1 MPTAPKTYA
10 PSPWKVERFKENPII
25 TPYLMGNLEENIN
38 NPSLVRVPG
47 WVKSKLGCY
56 YLYFSHH
63 EGTHLRLAYADDLR
77 GPWKIYTPGVLS
89 CDSLPWQ
96 PDHIASPDV
105 LIDEDHKKFFM
116 YFHTPTAPMIKSDHP
131 DYYKLGLSIP
141 QRTFLALSAD
151 GLNFTLD
158 SENEL
163 AQFYLRVW
171 RWKGYWYGLAR
182 AAVPLYR
189 SKDGRAFEEIPG
201 PFNVYPEEFQH
212 IRHVA
217 VMHNED
223 ILTVFYTRLYDAPE
237 SIFMVRLTMTD
248 NWEHWKI
255 VEKPSLVLAPE
266 TGYEG
271 VHLPLVPSQLG
282 STRGFENAL
291 RDPYIFRE
299 NGRLYLLYCV
309 LAERGIAIAEMV

>member
-1 MPTAPKTYA
+1 MPAVPKTYA
-10 PSPWKVERFKENPII
+10 TSPWKVKRFKENPII
-25 TPYLMGNLEENIN
+25 TPYLMGDLEENIN
-38 NPSLVRVPG
+38 NPALVRVPD
-47 WVKSKLGCY
+47 WVESKLGRY

-63 EGTHLRLAYADDLR
+63 EGTCLRLAYADDLR
-77 GPWKIYTPGVLS
+77 GPWKIYAPGVLA
-89 CDSLPWQ
+89 CASLPWR

-105 LIDEDHKKFFM
+105 IIDEEGRKFFL

-131 DYYKLGLSIP
+131 DYYTLGLTIP
-141 QRTFLALSAD
+141 QRTFLALSDD

-158 SENEL
+158 SEKAL

-171 RWKGYWYGLAR
+171 RRNGYWYGLAR

-189 SKDGRAFEEIPG
+189 SRDGRAFEEIPG
-201 PFNVYPEEFQH
+201 PFSRHPEEFQH

-217 VMHNED
+217 VMHD
-223 ILTVFYTRLYDAPE
+223 KDVLTVFYTQLYDAPE
-237 SIFMVRLTMTD
+237 RIFMVRLSMTD
-248 NWEHWKI
+248 NWEDWKI
-255 VEKPSLVLAPE
+255 EEGPRLVLAPE

-291 RDPYIFRE
+291 RDPCIFRE

-309 LAERGIAIAEMV
+309 VGERGIAIAELI

>member
-1 MPTAPKTYA
+1 MPNASKAYGF
-10 PSPWKVERFKENPII
+10 SPWQVERFKENPII

-38 NPSLVRVPG
+38 NPTLVRVPDWAG
-47 WVKSKLGCY
+47 AKLGRY

-63 EGTHLRLAYADDLR
+63 EGTYLRLAYADDLR
-77 GPWKIYTPGVLS
+77 GPWKIHVPGVLS
-89 CDSLPWQ
+89 CASLPWR

-105 LIDEDHKKFFM
+105 IIDEESKQFLM

-131 DYYKLGLSIP
+131 NYYRLGLTVP
-141 QRTFLALSAD
+141 QRTFLALSSD
-151 GLNFTLD
+151 GLHFVLD
-158 SENEL
+158 SEKEL
-163 AQFYLRVW
+163 TQFYLRVW
-171 RWKGYWYGLAR
+171 RRKDHWYGLAR

-189 SKDGRAFEEIPG
+189 SRDGRTFEEIPG
-201 PFNVYPEEFQH
+201 PFSRHPEEFRH

-217 VMHNED
+217 VMHDED
-223 ILTVFYTRLYDAPE
+223 ILTVFYSRLYDAPE
-237 SIFMVRLTMTD
+237 SIFMVRLAMTD
-248 NWEHWKI
+248 NWIDWEIK
-255 VEKPSLVLAPE
+255 ESPRLVLAPE

-291 RDPYIFRE
+291 RDPYVFRE

-309 LAERGIAIAEMV
+309 LAERGIAIAEMF